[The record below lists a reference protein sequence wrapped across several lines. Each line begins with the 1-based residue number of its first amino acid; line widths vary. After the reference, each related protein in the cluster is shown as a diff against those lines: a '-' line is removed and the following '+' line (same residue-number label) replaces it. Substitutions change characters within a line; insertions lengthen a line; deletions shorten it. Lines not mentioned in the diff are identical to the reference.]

1 MLKVILTGLVGFA
14 AGFGVATL
22 VTKNKYEQIASE
34 EIEAMRQ
41 YVKKKTGDEEFQSK
55 KAQVEKHREDM
66 KKFEEERINYATE
79 SGKEE
84 TTDIK
89 RPYIIPEE
97 EFVVDDE
104 DFRKV
109 SLEYYTESETLYEET
124 ELIPNIEEAVGL
136 DCINLL
142 HGISEDTIYVRNEEY
157 GIDYEVIKI
166 AGSGPER

>member
-1 MLKVILTGLVGFA
+1 MLKIVISGVVGFA
-14 AGFGVATL
+14 AGFCAATL
-22 VTKNKYEQIASE
+22 YNKNKYEKIASE

-41 YVKKKTGDEEFQSK
+41 YVKKKTGEEEFQSK
-55 KAQVEKHREDM
+55 KIQVEKHKEEM
-66 KKFEEERINYATE
+66 KKFEEERINYDTE
-79 SGKEE
+79 SEKEVRPME
-84 TTDIK
+84 K
-89 RPYIIPEE
+89 KPYIIPEE

-109 SLEYYTESETLYEET
+109 TVEYYTESELLYEET
-124 ELIPNIEEAVGL
+124 EPIPNINETVGE

-142 HGISEDTIYVRNEEY
+142 HGIGDDTIYVRNEEF